1 MEFNNTPNKCIKVD
15 NNEYWIS
22 RAVAV
27 VGILIFRNI
36 DTQIDYVLLEKRS
49 EKMDHPNQWCV
60 PCGYLDF
67 NEDGWECLT
76 REVWEETGFY
86 LSDYVKNINFDN
98 DKQPFFVN
106 TNPGE
111 NRQNIALRYGVIL
124 HFKDNEFPHEITNN
138 TNDEVSDIQFVT
150 LDDVDTFDIAFHH
163 DIIIKNFTKKYLKNN
178 EKKC

>member
-1 MEFNNTPNKCIKVD
+1 MEFKNRLNKNIQV
-15 NNEYWIS
+15 EEEIIWIS

-27 VGILIFRNI
+27 VGILIFRNT
-36 DTQIDYVLLEKRS
+36 DTQEDYVLLEKRS

-60 PCGYLDF
+60 PCGYIDWDE
-67 NEDGWECLT
+67 NGWECLT

-86 LSDYVKNINFDN
+86 LSDYEKNIYFDN

-124 HFKDNEFPHEITNN
+124 EFKEDEFPYEITNN
-138 TNDEVSDIQFVT
+138 TNDEVSEIEFVT
-150 LDDVDTFDIAFHH
+150 LENVDTFDMAFHH
-163 DIIIKNFTKKYLKNN
+163 DIIIKNFTKKYLKNS